1 MVRLLR
7 SGPSFCLIASGGSS
21 LRPLTCLRYVRC
33 IAVEDSLLTLERK
46 AQSVHLPAPA
56 KCPDSALLG
65 TDLPLEEMLTA
76 ASS

>member
-7 SGPSFCLIASGGSS
+7 SGPSFCLIASGGTSI
-21 LRPLTCLRYVRC
+21 RPLTCLKHVRS

-56 KCPDSALLG
+56 KCPDSPLLG
-65 TDLPLEEMLTA
+65 MDLPLEKLLTA
-76 ASS
+76 AI